1 MTPDALLEDLEH
13 RKNLAGELARYAD
26 GRQGLGLG
34 TALAGLLALL
44 DPVLI
49 WLGSDQLVCY
59 SHQHATRAH
68 FWEFYAP
75 LMALFITAIALVNAF
90 IWLLLKDPLQVRL
103 YRSHGEARS
112 AMPAWEVRVGMVL
125 LGVLGCVGFWIG
137 GSVLL
142 AMRVSP
148 GPELSPASLWGVP
161 MLKLVAI
168 VALLGTAVLVAAAWR
183 RVRGWRNWLG
193 WTSLCAPFLFFASA
207 PLLDNRHP
215 SLFAVIL
222 QAVLFASLLYLPFL
236 ATFRRT
242 AGPSALPAA
251 VETARCPD
259 NNRGAAVNK
268 PEQLKAILDLD
279 RLVHE
284 PARLAI
290 LMVLSGAEWVEFK
303 LLEELTRL
311 TKGNLSSHLAKLEDA
326 GYVVIDKGYRGKIPL
341 TKASLTVFGRKALAE
356 HWERLKRAAPQG
368 RKG

>member
-148 GPELSPASLWGVP
+148 GPELSPASLWGVS
-161 MLKLVAI
+161 MLKLVAT

-193 WTSLCAPFLFFASA
+193 WISLCAPFLFFASA

-222 QAVLFASLLYLPFL
+222 QAVLFAGLLYLPFL
-236 ATFRRT
+236 ALFVGLLDHLRYRRLLKQL
-242 AGPSALPAA
+242 GALTTI
-251 VETARCPD
+251 E
-259 NNRGAAVNK
+259 
-268 PEQLKAILDLD
+268 EQ
-279 RLVHE
+279 
-284 PARLAI
+284 P
-290 LMVLSGAEWVEFK
+290 
-303 LLEELTRL
+303 
-311 TKGNLSSHLAKLEDA
+311 
-326 GYVVIDKGYRGKIPL
+326 
-341 TKASLTVFGRKALAE
+341 
-356 HWERLKRAAPQG
+356 
-368 RKG
+368 